1 MHILE
6 GILSALENCCSYHGA
21 GLLSCQFGSIL
32 LLTGLEYLGMV
43 FILRIC
49 SRDKDFACNIVWL
62 GAGIKGRMMIVSHL
76 LPEQ

>member
-1 MHILE
+1 MLWRTAVAIMEQVCYHARVWQYT
-6 GILSALENCCSYHGA
+6 SADRV
-21 GLLSCQFGSIL
+21 
-32 LLTGLEYLGMV
+32 EYLGMV

-62 GAGIKGRMMIVSHL
+62 GAGIKGRMMIASHL